1 MRELNQ
7 EDIQRMLAD
16 LGATQPSAPP
26 LNRGSMPLS
35 KLGQQQLEQQIKE
48 VEQALQFI
56 TADCLRGNGTILDGD
71 RACSEGWWAGVLWAV
86 YRHLGEDGKEL
97 ARQWSK
103 TCPER
108 YTEEG
113 FEKTWKEG
121 RSDHANPVT
130 IASVFKLA
138 RLKGWKAPTHLS
150 PQQVYGGQ
158 TAFRLLD
165 REAIMAQPQ
174 LRWRVKGIYP
184 ESGIAAIY
192 GASGCG
198 KSFLAKDLAICIAK
212 GARWF
217 GHRVSASPVTYI
229 MLEAEA
235 GLRNRVQ
242 AWEDHNKQQI
252 PPNFLAMA
260 QPFELADD
268 EQVEQLGAVLPQGG
282 VTIIDTLNRAA
293 PGLDENSSQDMGRI
307 LAGMKR
313 LQAIT
318 NGLVIIVHHT
328 GKDASKGLRGHS
340 SLHAALDGAI
350 EVERTA
356 ASRFWSAAKVKDGED
371 GKHVA
376 FKLHVIDLGVDADGD
391 PINSCAVGP
400 DTGAIFEHKEPS
412 GKRQLP
418 AYRAIV
424 RELGAATNT
433 GMGGASAQ
441 TPCVSMD
448 RAIEVV
454 VATYTAEQPNKRR
467 NRAKGVVQDL
477 LSGGYLHSGLDEG
490 GEAWLWQ

>member
-1 MRELNQ
+1 MKLLYVEDNADAAADLTALLAREGCQVVWEMRGADGLRRAALEQFDTIIL
-7 EDIQRMLAD
+7 DRMLPDMDGLEIVQRLRSTGVDTPVLMLSA
-16 LGATQPSAPP
+16 LGRAS
-26 LNRGSMPLS
+26 NR
-35 KLGQQQLEQQIKE
+35 
-48 VEQALQFI
+48 VE
-56 TADCLRGNGTILDGD
+56 GLD
-71 RACSEGWWAGVLWAV
+71 AGVDDYLAKP
-86 YRHLGEDGKEL
+86 YEPEEL
-97 ARQWSK
+97 MARLK
-103 TCPER
+103 ALVR
-108 YTEEG
+108 RA
-113 FEKTWKEG
+113 EG
-121 RSDHANPVT
+121 RTHSAIIIYGQFECHLKPVT

-138 RLKGWKAPTHLS
+138 QISGWQAPTPVPS
-150 PQQVYGGQ
+150 PQAYSGQ

-165 REAIMAQPQ
+165 RAAIMAQPQ

-192 GASGCG
+192 GASGSG

-217 GHRVSASPVTYI
+217 GHRVSASAVTYI

-252 PPNFLAMA
+252 PPTFLAMA

-307 LAGMKR
+307 LADMKR

-340 SLHAALDGAI
+340 SLHAGLDGAI
-350 EVERTA
+350 EVERVA

-371 GKHVA
+371 GKRVA
-376 FKLHVIDLGVDADGD
+376 FKLHVIDLGKDADGD
-391 PINSCAVGP
+391 PMTSCAVGP

-424 RELGAATNT
+424 RELGAATNI

-441 TPCVSMD
+441 TCS
-448 RAIEVV
+448 RARGHHGPN
-454 VATYTAEQPNKRR
+454 QP
-467 NRAKGVVQDL
+467 
-477 LSGGYLHSGLDEG
+477 
-490 GEAWLWQ
+490 WLNV